1 MKTDETKYLA
11 PEVMVLDIRVEA
23 GFTNSLQDPFEED
36 PMEW

>member
-1 MKTDETKYLA
+1 MKQTKEQYLT

-23 GFTNSLQDPFEED
+23 GFTTSLQDPFEED